1 MILFSYQVCNLVHV
15 CTGKEEINEKSN
27 EITETGIEMTRIE
40 SCTPSSRIEL
50 DPDRV
55 CRFQMS
61 QPECFIPLTKNI
73 ST

>member
-1 MILFSYQVCNLVHV
+1 MILFSYQVCNLEHV

-50 DPDRV
+50 DPD
-55 CRFQMS
+55 
-61 QPECFIPLTKNI
+61 
-73 ST
+73 